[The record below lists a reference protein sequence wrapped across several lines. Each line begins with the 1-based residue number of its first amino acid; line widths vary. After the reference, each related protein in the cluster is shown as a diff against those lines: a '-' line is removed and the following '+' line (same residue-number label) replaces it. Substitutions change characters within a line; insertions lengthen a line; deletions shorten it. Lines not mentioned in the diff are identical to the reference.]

1 MAENMFQKLENI
13 HERPEPFQYYT
24 AEDLWTDEH
33 TSTRMLAYHLN
44 QEVDAASRSADFIEG
59 SVEWM
64 VSRFGIGEGTAIA
77 DFGCGPG
84 LYAGR
89 LASHQAQV
97 TGIDFSKR
105 SIEFAR
111 QEAAGNGLSI
121 RYVNEDYLR
130 WETEDSFDLI
140 IMILCDFCAL
150 SPAQRKHMLMKF
162 RSLLG
167 ENGSVLLDVYSLAYF
182 QEREET
188 VQFGLN
194 LLDGFWAPGRY
205 YGFLNT
211 FKYGTR
217 QIVLDKY
224 TIIQPDQI
232 RTVYNWLQ
240 CFSPD
245 SLSKEFTECGLS
257 IQELYGDVAGAP
269 YDPNSSE
276 FAAIATGM

>member
-1 MAENMFQKLENI
+1 MVEKMFEELERI
-13 HERPEPFQYYT
+13 HEPPEPFQYYT

-33 TSTRMLAYHLN
+33 TSAQMLSYHLN
-44 QEVDAASRSADFIEG
+44 EEIDVASRSADFIER
-59 SVEWM
+59 SVAWM

-89 LASHQAQV
+89 LAQNKAQV
-97 TGIDFSKR
+97 TGIDFSRR

-111 QEAAGNGLSI
+111 QAAASDGLSI
-121 RYVNEDYLR
+121 RYVNDDYLR
-130 WETEDSFDLI
+130 WETEARFDLI

-150 SPAQRKHMLMKF
+150 SPVQRKHMLMKF
-162 RSLLG
+162 RSLLR
-167 ENGSVLLDVYSLAYF
+167 ENGSVLLDVYSFAYF

-194 LLDGFWAPGRY
+194 LLDGFWAPGKY

-211 FKYGTR
+211 FKYETR

-240 CFSPD
+240 CFSPE
-245 SLSKEFTECGLS
+245 SLSEEFRECGLS
-257 IQELYGDVAGAP
+257 IQEVYADITGAP
-269 YDPNSSE
+269 YDPNSIE
-276 FAAIATGM
+276 FAVGATGV